1 MDKIKKER
9 LAGVDWSAPLPL
21 LPLRDMVV
29 FPGTVAPLFVGRPK
43 SIEALDHAF
52 ENGRVIMLATQKN
65 AKVDEPKADG
75 IYKVGCVTEIL
86 QVLRLPDG
94 TVKALVEGIDRARI
108 KEYVDGGKFFRVIVE
123 RIETKKKINASTTAL
138 LRAAQSLFER
148 YVKLNPVISKDVARG
163 LSGIDHADSFADAA
177 ASHLISDTTKKQEIL
192 GTINIKTRLELLV
205 SKLQEEID
213 ILAIENR
220 VRGRVKKQMEKSQRD
235 YYLTEQMKAIQ
246 KELGRSEGDK
256 TELEELREKIDV
268 SGMPGDIHKKAV
280 KELGRLE
287 QMPPMSAEGTVI
299 RNYLDWLLDVPW
311 KKRTR
316 DKLDIKQA
324 LRILNEDHYG
334 LDEVKE
340 RILEYLSVLK
350 LVNKMKGPI
359 LCFCGP
365 PGVGKTSLGK
375 SIARAMSRKFVR
387 FSLGGMRDEAE
398 IRGHRRTYIGA
409 LPGRIIQ
416 AMKKAGTKNPVIM
429 LDEIDK
435 LSSDYR
441 GDPSAALLEA
451 LDPEQN
457 TAFNDHYLEVDYDLS
472 EVMFITTANMLH
484 TIPRPLQDRM
494 EIITISGYND
504 SEKEQIA
511 KRFLAPKQIKGHG
524 LEQKS
529 VSFTSDAIIRIIRS
543 YTREAG
549 VRNLERE
556 IARICRKVARK
567 IAEKEEGKAK
577 AKRSLRPKTVI
588 NEKTLEQY
596 LGEIKFR
603 DELKEEKSGAGVAT
617 GLAWTEVGGVI
628 LKIET
633 IILPGKTK
641 FILTGK
647 LGDVMK
653 ESAQAALSYIRSRAR
668 DFGLAKDFHNKIDI
682 HVHIPEGATPKD
694 GPSAGIALA
703 ASIVSA
709 LLGVAVR
716 HDLAMTGEITL
727 RGNIL
732 TVGGLKEKLLAAQR
746 AGIKTVVIPKENKRD
761 LKEVSENIKKDL
773 EIIALEH
780 MDEALKLALVKSPFK
795 KVKSKSGSKRSRP
808 QESGMSALN

>member
-1 MDKIKKER
+1 
-9 LAGVDWSAPLPL
+9 
-21 LPLRDMVV
+21 
-29 FPGTVAPLFVGRPK
+29 
-43 SIEALDHAF
+43 
-52 ENGRVIMLATQKN
+52 
-65 AKVDEPKADG
+65 
-75 IYKVGCVTEIL
+75 
-86 QVLRLPDG
+86 
-94 TVKALVEGIDRARI
+94 
-108 KEYVDGGKFFRVIVE
+108 
-123 RIETKKKINASTTAL
+123 
-138 LRAAQSLFER
+138 
-148 YVKLNPVISKDVARG
+148 
-163 LSGIDHADSFADAA
+163 
-177 ASHLISDTTKKQEIL
+177 
-192 GTINIKTRLELLV
+192 
-205 SKLQEEID
+205 
-213 ILAIENR
+213 
-220 VRGRVKKQMEKSQRD
+220 
-235 YYLTEQMKAIQ
+235 
-246 KELGRSEGDK
+246 
-256 TELEELREKIDV
+256 
-268 SGMPGDIHKKAV
+268 
-280 KELGRLE
+280 
-287 QMPPMSAEGTVI
+287 
-299 RNYLDWLLDVPW
+299 
-311 KKRTR
+311 
-316 DKLDIKQA
+316 
-324 LRILNEDHYG
+324 
-334 LDEVKE
+334 
-340 RILEYLSVLK
+340 
-350 LVNKMKGPI
+350 
-359 LCFCGP
+359 
-365 PGVGKTSLGK
+365 
-375 SIARAMSRKFVR
+375 
-387 FSLGGMRDEAE
+387 
-398 IRGHRRTYIGA
+398 
-409 LPGRIIQ
+409 
-416 AMKKAGTKNPVIM
+416 
-429 LDEIDK
+429 
-435 LSSDYR
+435 
-441 GDPSAALLEA
+441 
-451 LDPEQN
+451 
-457 TAFNDHYLEVDYDLS
+457 
-472 EVMFITTANMLH
+472 
-484 TIPRPLQDRM
+484 
-494 EIITISGYND
+494 
-504 SEKEQIA
+504 
-511 KRFLAPKQIKGHG
+511 
-524 LEQKS
+524 S
-529 VSFTSDAIIRIIRS
+529 VSFTSDAINRIIRN